1 MAFTSSLTCSVMWA
15 QYHLRRKSLHIS
27 ESCGKVDKVS
37 KIPEPIKN
45 SGIKL
50 STERDTRTKSQK
62 RDFPAKTNYMEIL
75 KIIIINRHRC
85 KRIYY
90 RYHLRD
96 GTGQDFLHP
105 TRRVNFKNLRR
116 LTAWSTGF

>member
-1 MAFTSSLTCSVMWA
+1 MWT
-15 QYHLRRKSLHIS
+15 QYHLRRKSFRIS
-27 ESCGKVDKVS
+27 ESCGEVDKVL

-50 STERDTRTKSQK
+50 STERDTRTRSQK
-62 RDFPAKTNYMEIL
+62 RDFPAKTNCIEIL

-96 GTGQDFLHP
+96 GTGQDFLDP